1 MGTMQKSWEKA
12 YLKIFIVFVEYF
24 MLFDLEKCLPQK
36 LVHFLQILPMLVFVV
51 VVVVVV
57 VRQ

>member
-12 YLKIFIVFVEYF
+12 YLKMLIVFVEYF
-24 MLFDLEKCLPQK
+24 MLFGLDKGLPQK
-36 LVHFLQILPMLVFVV
+36 LVDFFQILPMLVFVV
-51 VVVVVV
+51 LVVV